1 MRIAHL
7 PRPCSTSSVTRSAGT
22 LQSLALTAAILIAST
37 FPCAGAEG
45 ISELTAKQRFDSVV
59 GPFLKSHCTECHGA
73 TKAKGKLTLHD
84 IGSDPADTKSIAAWE
99 RVLEQL
105 EIGRMPP
112 EDADQPKAAER
123 ERVIQW
129 IRDTLILAGKGYELK
144 SKMLLPEFGNRVSHE
159 LLFDGSIKDMSAS
172 PSRLWRISPYI
183 YAGKGLQPGPG
194 VKTEPVAYSTKTNG
208 IRDYSS
214 QEIVGESGF
223 SMLMMA
229 FDDILSKQ
237 MHDSK
242 NVQRSKADPKKFEVK
257 ETVEVIRGNPSFMAI
272 SEAPGAPAQEA
283 MERVVRDEFL
293 RAMGRPID
301 AEEQSRYLKF
311 MENCIQKAG
320 NESGL
325 KVAIMAIYLSPE
337 AIYRME
343 LGLGKE
349 DEFGRRRLSSHELAY
364 ALSYALTDAPPG
376 NNAVIKEAL
385 ASNQLSTKA
394 DVERVVRRMVAD
406 GAPPINIGLPGPF
419 DQLRAQGK
427 RGYAYLPRV
436 LRFFEEFFEYPK
448 AAGVFK
454 DGKHG
459 TFGPRAVPGVAQGHV
474 AAIVNADTHVF
485 EELLTSPRFNC
496 NRDRLL
502 DQLKTDFEERLKK
515 MPVAK
520 KEEAAKQYE
529 KTRGQG
535 AKLPNETF
543 RAGILTDP
551 AWLIAHSKCTENDP
565 VHRGKWIRER
575 LLAGCVP
582 DLPIGVEAK
591 IPEDH
596 DRTLRDRFKVVEK
609 QECWK
614 CHVVMNPLGMP
625 FECFNDVGRI
635 RTGLYLD
642 KKKREFLET
651 IDEAEAEKLAAAGKI
666 DILPVNARGV
676 LTGTGEPALDGEVK
690 DAIDLVQRL
699 AKSARVRQSII
710 RHAFRY
716 WMGRNETLSDSK
728 TLIAADKAY
737 VESGGKFSEVIVSL
751 LTSDSFLYRK
761 QQ

>member
-1 MRIAHL
+1 MSKQAMNKTKLFPKLCAVAVLAASIR
-7 PRPCSTSSVTRSAGT
+7 GT
-22 LQSLALTAAILIAST
+22 AFSQD
-37 FPCAGAEG
+37 E
-45 ISELTAKQRFDSVV
+45 RFDTVV
-59 GPFLKSHCTECHGA
+59 NPFLKAHCTECHGA
-73 TKAKGKLTLHD
+73 QKSKGKLTLHD
-84 IGSDPADTKSIAAWE
+84 IGSDPADAKSIVVWE

-105 EIGRMPP
+105 EIGLMPP
-112 EDADQPKAAER
+112 EDAEQPKPAER
-123 ERVIQW
+123 ELIVQW
-129 IRDTLILAGKGYELK
+129 IRNTLTLAGKGYELK
-144 SKMLLPEFGNRVSHE
+144 SRLLLPEFGNRVSHE
-159 LLFDGSIKDMSAS
+159 LLFDGSIKDMPAS

-183 YAGKGLQPGPG
+183 YAGKALQPGPG
-194 VKTEPVAYSTKTNG
+194 VKTEPISYSTKTNG

-242 NVQRSKADPKKFEVK
+242 VVQRSKAEPKKFEVK
-257 ETVEVIRGNPSFMAI
+257 ETVEVTHGNPNFMAI
-272 SEAPGAPAQEA
+272 SEAQGAPPKDA
-283 MERVVRDEFL
+283 MERVMRDEFQ
-293 RAMGRPID
+293 RAMGRPVGAD
-301 AEEQSRYLKF
+301 EQARYLKF
-311 MENCIQKAG
+311 MEDCIQKAG

-349 DEFGRRRLSSHELAY
+349 DEFGRRMLSPQELAY
-364 ALSYALTDAPPG
+364 AISYALTDAPPAG
-376 NNAVIKEAL
+376 NSAVKDAL
-385 ASNQLSTKA
+385 ASNKLATKA
-394 DVERVVRRMVAD
+394 DVEKVVRKMIAD
-406 GAPPINIGLPGPF
+406 GAPAFNVNLPGPF
-419 DQLRAQGK
+419 DQLRAKGK

-474 AAIVNADTHVF
+474 AAIVSADTHVF
-485 EELLTSPRFNC
+485 EELLTSPRFNT

-502 DQLKTDFEERLKK
+502 EQLKSEFDERMKTL
-515 MPVAK
+515 PDEK
-520 KEEAAKQYE
+520 KEEATKQYE
-529 KTRGQG
+529 KQRGQG

-543 RAGILTDP
+543 RAGILCDP

-614 CHVVMNPLGMP
+614 CHRVMNPLGMP

-635 RTGLYLD
+635 RTAHYLD

-651 IDEAEAEKLAAAGKI
+651 IDDEQADKLAKQGAI
-666 DILPVNARGV
+666 EVLPVDARGT
-676 LTGTGEPALDGEVK
+676 LSGTGDPALDGDVK
-690 DAIDLVQRL
+690 DAIDLVHRL

-716 WMGRNETLSDSK
+716 WMGRNETLSDSR
-728 TLIAADKAY
+728 TLIAAEKAY

-751 LTSDSFLYRK
+751 LTSDSFLYRR
-761 QQ
+761 